1 MTIATSTPLFTRPA
15 TVPRGMADSG
25 APQAGVASEL
35 IQTHLRA
42 GQLVAE
48 LSASPV
54 WARADRLVARLVTDA
69 EEIAAARLGRS
80 PVPTATG
87 SVPAVVR
94 CRELAMAQRKL
105 RAAIEAP
112 GWPVGLDATVVRT
125 RALVAE
131 LAEIGR

>member
-1 MTIATSTPLFTRPA
+1 MTIATSTPLSTRPA
-15 TVPRGMADSG
+15 TVPRGMADNG
-25 APQAGVASEL
+25 APQAAVASEL

-42 GQLVAE
+42 GQLVAG

-69 EEIAAARLGRS
+69 EEIAAVRLGRS

-105 RAAIEAP
+105 VAAIEAP
-112 GWPVGLDATVVRT
+112 GGPVGLDAAVVRT